1 MTNPYGAPE
10 ISAGAVEAKRKNGD
24 DFVWLDVREAFELDH
39 AAIEDER
46 ILLTPL
52 SELAQRQLAALPAEA
67 LEKKR
72 EIIVMCHHGIRS
84 AQVVVWLRQQGW
96 QNVLN
101 LAGGIDAWAAEV
113 DNTVGVY

>member
-1 MTNPYGAPE
+1 VSNPYGAPE
-10 ISAGAVEAKRKNGD
+10 ISASTVDAKRKHGD
-24 DFVWLDVREAFELDH
+24 EFVWLDVREAFELDH

-52 SELAQRQLAALPAEA
+52 SELAQQQLEALPAAA
-67 LEKKR
+67 LEKEQ

-96 QNVLN
+96 QNVFN

-113 DNTVGVY
+113 DRSVGVY